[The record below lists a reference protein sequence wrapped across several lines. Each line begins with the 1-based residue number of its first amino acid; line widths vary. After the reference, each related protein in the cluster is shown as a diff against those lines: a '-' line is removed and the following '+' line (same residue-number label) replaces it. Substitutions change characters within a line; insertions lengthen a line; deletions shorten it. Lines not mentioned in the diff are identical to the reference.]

1 MNGTQVHAVTHE
13 PIPAHTHTR
22 GTVAAGGA
30 MLEGFG
36 AVATMALAIVG
47 LAGVLSTSMAAI
59 ATLVLGAAILFE
71 GGAVTWK
78 NGRIIPATMAEGKTF
93 EIGAMADFQGG
104 VAAIV
109 LGILA
114 LLGISPLILLSVALI
129 AVGAAFLFSGRFVSG
144 LAGVVLGILAV
155 VGLSSL
161 SLVLVGLLVLGAG
174 TLFAGSELAVSTWA
188 EQR

>member
-1 MNGTQVHAVTHE
+1 
-13 PIPAHTHTR
+13 
-22 GTVAAGGA
+22 

-36 AVATMALAIVG
+36 ALATMALAIIG
-47 LAGVLSTSMAAI
+47 LAGLFPASMAAI
-59 ATLVLGAAILFE
+59 AAIVLGAAILFE

-78 NGRIIPATMAEGKTF
+78 NGRIMPANMTEGKTF
-93 EIGAMADFQGG
+93 EVGAMADFQGG

-114 LLGISPLILLSVALI
+114 LLGISQLSLLSVALI
-129 AVGAAFLFSGRFVSG
+129 AVGAAFLFSGRFLSG

-155 VGLSSL
+155 VGLSPV

-174 TLFAGSELAVSTWA
+174 ILFAGSELAVRSWA